1 MTGEKGYEDDVG
13 DYLVSLT
20 DFEDF
25 DVEGHF
31 SVTDEDYAVLLADL
45 EGKNLYDDEFPAFIV
60 QQSQVKLRTWSDNKD
75 LKRKSQTDRGWLKG
89 RVDRMKE

>member
-13 DYLVSLT
+13 DVLVSLP

-25 DVEGHF
+25 DAEGQF

-45 EGKNLYDDEFPAFIV
+45 ERKDLYDDEFPAFIV
-60 QQSQVKLRTWSDNKD
+60 QQSQVNLRTWSDNKD
-75 LKRKSQTDRGWLKG
+75 LKRKS
-89 RVDRMKE
+89 